1 MPKGKISFD
10 GLYQLVIMV
19 YKINEVSLDLLI
31 FQFNQ
36 AIELFFRC

>member
-10 GLYQLVIMV
+10 GLYQLIIMV
-19 YKINEVSLDLLI
+19 YKINEVSLDLLT